1 MKSSHNRP
9 AEPRSSVFKAHTGR
23 KSGAQRSARPTARPA
38 ERRKGGQPVN
48 MCHRSVKSGCFAILN
63 PCTRKMATREHVPQA
78 GRTEGFARSQPVH
91 KRVAE
96 QMSPKGCGCPRR
108 DDRSR
113 HAVGVQSLRLSK
125 AVGRDYKNW
134 GEIPVDSRHA
144 TV

>member
-1 MKSSHNRP
+1 MKSSQRGEIVP
-9 AEPRSSVFKAHTGR
+9 QIVPSRILPKDFDYEIVPQSSGWTSKFSVQGSHGQK
-23 KSGAQRSARPTARPA
+23 
-38 ERRKGGQPVN
+38 ERRAAECSPYRPPRGAPERG
-48 MCHRSVKSGCFAILN
+48 S
-63 PCTRKMATREHVPQA
+63 TREHVPSL
-78 GRTEGFARSQPVH
+78 GKIRVFCDFEPVH